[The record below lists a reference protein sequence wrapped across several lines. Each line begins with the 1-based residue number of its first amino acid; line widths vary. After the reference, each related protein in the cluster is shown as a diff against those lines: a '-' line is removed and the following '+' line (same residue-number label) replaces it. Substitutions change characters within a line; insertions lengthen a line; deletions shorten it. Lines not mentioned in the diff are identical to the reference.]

1 MVSLRIILIFTPR
14 ENLQKSYS
22 SFVLYSYSY
31 SLHCNTKNHTVL
43 GATKFIKIFHLL
55 SCRVESLIL

>member
-43 GATKFIKIFHLL
+43 G
-55 SCRVESLIL
+55 